1 MMPECHQLDS
11 SCTMSEQ
18 QESMKKKTLKSSSR
32 SFLFSTG
39 LSTFWSLIFRFDKI
53 SSENCRVIHL
63 SREQLSILILHKSV
77 DELDCSVDELDYSVD
92 ELDCSVYSKS

>member
-1 MMPECHQLDS
+1 MMPEWHQLDS

-39 LSTFWSLIFRFDKI
+39 LLARFQIKLMFLPILMNANVQMTHMKSKHFSDKD
-53 SSENCRVIHL
+53 VM
-63 SREQLSILILHKSV
+63 QGF
-77 DELDCSVDELDYSVD
+77 
-92 ELDCSVYSKS
+92 